1 MARNYTIS
9 RAVPRD
15 PADEYAHDQLF
26 STTRKYAGLNIDTGH
41 ISGGNVVTMSD
52 EPDQFDNAVSMAAA
66 DVIGGRYP
74 FARAGM
80 IRRALRPASHG
91 AGRDRW
97 R

>member
-1 MARNYTIS
+1 MATNYTIS

-15 PADEYAHDQLF
+15 PASEYTKDELF
-26 STTRKYAGLNIDTGH
+26 GTDRRHNALTVNPRANNYVRT
-41 ISGGNVVTMSD
+41 VTD
-52 EPDQFDNAVSMAAA
+52 NPDDQFDDAVYAAGA
-66 DVIGGRYP
+66 DLLGQRYP
-74 FARAGM
+74 YARAGF